1 MEATE
6 IRRSVHALLQEV
18 VHYHMVN
25 AHKGLT
31 IQGIADR
38 LEGYYPIA
46 KEANIT
52 YITLHTTDIVGCMGG
67 SYDPETIAVAT
78 VTIANKVTIMATRQ
92 GVDIKVSL
100 DDGEITPV
108 YDYKKLIDDVHKYL
122 GTGREIDLA
131 SYDVARVIRDIEKE
145 S

>member
-52 YITLHTTDIVGCMGG
+52 YVTLHTTDIVGYMGG
-67 SYDPETIAVAT
+67 SYDPEAIAVAS
-78 VTIANKVTIMATRQ
+78 VTIADKISIMATRN

-131 SYDVARVIRDIEKE
+131 SYDIARVIRDIEKE